1 MEALILKIVV
11 GLGNPGKKYNQTK
24 HNVGFMVLETLGQK
38 LNQTLTKKDF
48 EARFTTF
55 QYNEE
60 KVFLVEP
67 LTYMN
72 DSGRAVGPLM
82 HYYHIEPKD
91 LLVIQDDMDL
101 ALGKLR
107 FRTKGSSGGHNGIK
121 SIIAAVQTESF
132 NRLKVG
138 IQHPQRS
145 KVVDWVLTPFNKD
158 DQITM
163 LDAYDRA
170 AAAIVAWLDGT
181 EPQDIMNRFNG

>member
-1 MEALILKIVV
+1 MKIVV
-11 GLGNPGKKYNQTK
+11 GLGNPGKKYDQTK
-24 HNVGFMVLETLGQK
+24 HNVGFMVLDALSQK
-38 LNQTLTKKDF
+38 VNEPLTKKDF
-48 EARFTTF
+48 EARYTSF
-55 QYNEE
+55 QYEGE

-82 HYYHIEPKD
+82 HYYNIEPKD
-91 LLVIQDDMDL
+91 LLVVQDDMDL

-107 FRTKGSSGGHNGIK
+107 YRTKGSSGGHNGIK

-145 KVVDWVLTPFNKD
+145 KVVDWVLTPFNKE
-158 DQITM
+158 DQVTM
-163 LDAYDRA
+163 LAAYDRA
-170 AAAIVAWLDGT
+170 TEAIMAWLKGT
-181 EPQDIMNRFNG
+181 QPQDIMNRFNG